1 MMTEKIENGCVGSS
15 FDDFLKEEG
24 RYEEATE
31 QAIKKVVAYQIA
43 KKMKEQGITKVE
55 MAKRLS
61 TSRTQL
67 DRLLDPENDRITIST
82 LARAAK
88 AIGRS
93 LHLELH

>member
-1 MMTEKIENGCVGSS
+1 MTEKSEKGYIGSS

-31 QAIKKVVAYQIA
+31 QAIKKVVAYQLSE
-43 KKMKEQGITKVE
+43 KMKEQGITKVE

-67 DRLLDPENDRITIST
+67 DRLLDPENDKITIAM

-88 AIGRS
+88 VVGRS

>member
-1 MMTEKIENGCVGSS
+1 MMTEKIEKGCVGSS

-43 KKMKEQGITKVE
+43 KKMKEQRITKVE

-67 DRLLDPENDRITIST
+67 DRLLDPENDRI
-82 LARAAK
+82 
-88 AIGRS
+88 
-93 LHLELH
+93 